1 MSYPAYQYDHLPY
14 QVDNAGE
21 ASMPSHT
28 PVLLNESVTGLHIK
42 ANGIYLDAT
51 FGRGGHSRVILN
63 QLGEQGQLMV
73 LDRDPQA
80 ISAAHELAATDHRV
94 QVLAGTFSQ
103 LGDLMSQDINV
114 DGALFD
120 LGISSP
126 QVDQS
131 ERGFSFQ
138 QDGPIDMRMD
148 NAHGMSAADWLNRA
162 NSDEIAWVLTT
173 YGEERFGDDIAK
185 QIVQA
190 RARSPIKTTKQLV
203 EVILAVVPSMAAGK
217 HPATKVFQAIRMH
230 INDELDEI
238 RAGLPIVTERM
249 NSQARL
255 VVISYHSIEH
265 QLVSDVLKRKHI
277 SEDLTDSTSS
287 KPKLRKVGHAIRA
300 NRGERLANRRARSAL
315 LRIWEKKDGT

>member
-230 INDELDEI
+230 INDELEEI
-238 RAGLPIVTERM
+238 RVGLPIVTERM

>member
-80 ISAAHELAATDHRV
+80 ISAAHELAATDDRV

-126 QVDQS
+126 QIDQS

-138 QDGPIDMRMD
+138 QDGPIDMRMN

-162 NSDEIAWVLTT
+162 NADEIAWVLTT
-173 YGEERFGDDIAK
+173 YGEERFGEEIAK

-230 INDELDEI
+230 INDELEEI

-249 NSQARL
+249 NNQARL

-300 NRGERLANRRARSAL
+300 NRDERLANRRARSAL

>member
-1 MSYPAYQYDHLPY
+1 MSYPAYQYVNLPY

-103 LGDLMSQDINV
+103 LGDLISQDINV

-300 NRGERLANRRARSAL
+300 NRDERLANRRARSAL

>member
-1 MSYPAYQYDHLPY
+1 MSYPAYQYDHQPN
-14 QVDNAGE
+14 QVDNVRGAI
-21 ASMPSHT
+21 MPSHT
-28 PVLLNESVTGLHIK
+28 PVLLNESVTGLNIK
-42 ANGIYLDAT
+42 ANGVYLDAT
-51 FGRGGHSRVILN
+51 FGRGGHSRAILD

-80 ISAAHELAATDHRV
+80 VSAAHELAAIDHRV

-103 LGDLMSQDINV
+103 LGDLMGQDTTL

-126 QVDQS
+126 QIDQS

-138 QDGPIDMRMD
+138 QDGPIDMRMN

-162 NSDEIAWVLTT
+162 NTDEIAWVLTT
-173 YGEERFGDDIAK
+173 YGEERFGEEIAK

-190 RARSPIKTTKQLV
+190 RTRSPIKTTKQLV

-230 INDELDEI
+230 VNDELDEI
-238 RAGLPIVTERM
+238 RAGIPIVTERM
-249 NSQARL
+249 NNQARL

-265 QLVSDVLKRKHI
+265 QQVSDVLKRKHI
-277 SEDLTDSTSS
+277 SEDLTDSTSNQ
-287 KPKLRKVGHAIRA
+287 PKLRKVGNAIRA
-300 NRGERLANRRARSAL
+300 GRDERLANRRARSAL

>member
-103 LGDLMSQDINV
+103 LGDLLGQDTSL

-126 QVDQS
+126 QIDQS

-138 QDGPIDMRMD
+138 QDGPIDMRMN

-162 NSDEIAWVLTT
+162 NADEIAWVLTT
-173 YGEERFGDDIAK
+173 YGEERFGEEIAK

-230 INDELDEI
+230 INDELEEI

-249 NSQARL
+249 NNQARL

-300 NRGERLANRRARSAL
+300 NRDERLANRRARSAL